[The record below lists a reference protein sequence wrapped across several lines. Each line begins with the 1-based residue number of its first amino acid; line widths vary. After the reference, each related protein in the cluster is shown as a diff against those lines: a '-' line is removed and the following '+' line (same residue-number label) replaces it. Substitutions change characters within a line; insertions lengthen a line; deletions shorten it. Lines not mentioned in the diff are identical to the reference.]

1 MFKFDAISKLIEAF
15 ILFSEKVHVKLLLR
29 TSLDK
34 TKNYIGGIQ
43 AMKKILAAIFA
54 ATLMFAS
61 VGATLIISDTPTA
74 EAKSYKSGKRGYSN
88 NNNNNNSNFQKSQDK
103 TKDQNNATTNKNNTT
118 STNKTDSTAKKG
130 GFFSGGLMKGLMLG
144 GLAGLLFGSLFSGMG
159 MLGNILG
166 LLINVA
172 AIMIIVTLVIKIV
185 NMFKDKKR
193 KEEAQWHK

>member
-1 MFKFDAISKLIEAF
+1 MFKFVDIPKLIEAF
-15 ILFSEKVHVKLLLR
+15 ILFIEKVHVKLLLR

-43 AMKKILAAIFA
+43 VMKKILAALFA

-61 VGATLIISDTPTA
+61 VGATLFISDTPTA
-74 EAKSYKSGKRGYSN
+74 EAKSYKSGKKGFSN
-88 NNNNNNSNFQKSQDK
+88 NNNNNNSSNFQKSQDK
-103 TKDQNNATTNKNNTT
+103 SKDQNNTTTNK

-172 AIMIIVTLVIKIV
+172 AIMVIIMLVVKIV